1 MSPTD
6 TIRITAMNTMN
17 CSARTLSSP
26 NACTDCTAPER
37 VMNVPNTV
45 KKNVSTTSD
54 TFHVFIIPRCSWMIA
69 EWRNAVAVNHGMR
82 PAFSTGS
89 HAQ

>member
-1 MSPTD
+1 MSPIET
-6 TIRITAMNTMN
+6 TRITAMNTMN
-17 CSARTLSSP
+17 CSASTLSSP
-26 NACTDCTAPER
+26 NAWTDWTAPER

-45 KKNVSTTSD
+45 RKNVMMTRD
-54 TFHVFIIPRCSWMIA
+54 RFHVFIVPRCSWMIA
-69 EWRNAVAVNHGMR
+69 LCRNAVAVNHGIR